1 MKKETGYLHM
11 KKVQNLIE
19 KKKNIIFILIFTL
32 IMVMDPLKIEAAD
45 MSGTTITRGQWL
57 HDLTDLFGMSVEKEN
72 YPDNYFSDIDQN
84 NEYYSDI
91 MTATEIGL
99 VDVEAGEKVCPT
111 DPVTRE
117 FAVYTMNFCLG
128 YTPND
133 KDTYGFNDKSDFIH
147 TNDANAEKY
156 FDAAQVA
163 VEQGWLTLQDNKFLP
178 QKYLTL
184 LEKDTMW
191 KAAKEYLQSQTIDEN
206 YKNKATF
213 ADGVIEIPQ
222 ETEYQFDEFNNAKFV
237 TLFNYTGNLKDGD
250 TFALWQSGLPIIYKA
265 VAVEDNGS
273 GLVVQISDADDE
285 NAINELDAQGT
296 VEADLAEAVQAGEGT
311 MTWIVGG
318 SAGKNY
324 TDGREISDPRLA
336 GTKKIT
342 AIKRAKTFKLGEGL
356 SATVDVTLESPVVN
370 YKINGIKEVYVAMD
384 TEPKVTVTVKGDARE
399 NLGLPKSL
407 DLVYIP
413 FGGIGTAKLSVSLE
427 ANGQCSLSYKSKVT
441 AGVHYRRGKGTTVV
455 NNFEQKG
462 KPTIVANAE
471 LDATVTASVGITEV
485 PGIDASAW
493 GKVGT
498 CMGVKAWTY
507 GDDKKPTM
515 CMDTWAYLHAS
526 AGRIMKIA
534 SIDLGSKTITIWD
547 EKNSPVRIANHYE
560 DGISKNPCTRGSSKR
575 KYYTPS
581 NSQYFSDASGIYNS
595 DGTAGSESTIQ
606 PRYDY
611 TLSKNAQDEDV
622 ATITKYYGSVAAIIV
637 PDTIDGYPVVAIG
650 NEAFRGN
657 KYLTAILIPDCI
669 TSIDDYAFADTNLD
683 SLVLPAELSKL
694 GRRILSGNN
703 GVTEITI
710 PKTLKSVSS
719 AYLYGMDGDGPFT
732 GSNIQIATIETGMT
746 EIPGHLFHQ
755 NNTLISVEIPDTVVK
770 IDEYAFA
777 QTGLESIKIPDT
789 VTRLEEGVLAG
800 TKLTELKLPRNIEF
814 IGRKILSGNK
824 GVTEISIPKR
834 LKSVGS
840 AYLYGMD
847 GDGPFA
853 ESNIQKATI
862 ETGMTEVPGHLFHQ
876 NITLTS
882 VEIPDT
888 VVKIDEYAFTQT
900 GLESIKIPDTVTRL
914 EEGVLAGTKLT
925 ELKLP
930 RNIEFIGRRIL
941 SGSEGV
947 TEIEIPKNLKSV
959 GSAYLYGIDGDGPF
973 TGSNIQKV
981 KIEAGMTK
989 IPAHLFQKNSTLTVV
1004 EIPDTVT
1011 EIDDYAFAQTGV
1023 ENLEIPESVITLNNQ
1038 IFSGSN
1044 LVQISIP
1051 DSITDMGNAIFQNCS
1066 KLQKVKL
1073 PKVRYNIGEYT
1084 FAGCTSME
1092 EIQLPKTVT
1101 TIWPHAFDGCS
1112 SLKKV
1117 EWSDCL
1123 EVIKD
1128 NAFKD
1133 CTALTEIVIP
1143 NTVRELGN
1151 EAFRNC
1157 DGLEKIVIPNSVT
1170 TIGNGVLYDCDS
1182 LTNIS
1187 LGSGIF
1193 KLSESC
1199 FEHCDKLE
1207 SIVLPYTVT
1216 EIGNNAFKNCVAL
1229 KTISIPR
1236 NTSVIGTSVFSYP
1249 AKMTIYGVT
1258 GTYAEKYAGEQG
1270 IKFVAIDKKAEK
1282 VSLDKSEL
1290 TINEGQTVQ
1299 LSLNVE
1305 PKDFTDEVSW
1315 KSTDTNIAT
1324 VNENGL
1330 VNAKNKGTAKIKIMV
1345 GEQTV
1350 YCTVTV
1356 VQPVTD
1362 VYLNKDSLALEAL
1375 ENYQLKAEVYP
1386 EEADNKELEWTSSN
1400 EKVAIVDQ
1408 TGCISALTKGVTTIT
1423 AKAKDESN
1431 VSCQCVVTVTNNAYI
1446 VKNVNMLESPHKYE
1460 NNCSDYWVYS
1470 TEDEGNALQ
1479 VTFDQRTEVEDGFDY
1494 IYIYSADGT
1503 EIGRYT
1509 GTQLSGATVKVPG
1522 KTVKIK
1528 LVSDNAGNAWGFKVS
1543 KIVSDF
1549 ESSEKEAQVIEC
1561 RDSFEKNKGDDG
1573 FNLDARLSVG
1583 DGVLQYVSDAPDIVS
1598 VDADG
1603 NVTINGVG
1611 TANITI
1617 TASETEK
1624 YKKTL
1629 KTVTIT
1635 VGENT
1640 TEKKKLTD
1648 CSVDLE
1654 ETSFV
1659 FDGTE
1664 IMPDVTVSYGN
1675 QILQEGEDYRTDY
1688 VNNINPGTATIRISA
1703 IEESEWEGEISVTF
1717 EIKKLPDN
1725 MTVEI
1730 EPNAFSGCN
1739 NLFEVNIGTRVK
1751 KIGNGAFA
1759 DCDNLLNV
1767 YFFGNYPEI
1776 AEQSFENV
1784 SITAF
1789 YPYNDRT
1796 WTLDRLKGYGG
1807 NITWVPWNPTTRE
1820 IKKRDL
1826 GICSIEVK
1834 KGAYVYTGKQN
1845 VPSVVVKDGGYT
1857 LQKGKDY
1864 TVTCSNNINA
1874 GTAKIVIQGIG
1885 NYGGSYKTEYTIG
1898 KAKNEIKGQGIVKV
1912 ASSKAQGVNIGVRV
1926 YGKAKLT
1933 YSSNNKSIK
1942 INSQGKIT
1950 IVKNYVGNAVITV
1963 KAAAT
1968 QNYYGAT
1975 KKITVTVKPTG
1986 TKIASAINTAK
1997 GKVTVKW
2004 KKNSLGGGYTIQYS
2018 TDKQFKKGVK
2028 TVNINGTKTTQKVL
2042 PKLQKGK
2049 SYYVRIAVYKK
2060 VGRNKYY
2067 SSWSGAKIVK
2077 IKK

>member
-1 MKKETGYLHM
+1 MEKETGYLHM
-11 KKVQNLIE
+11 KKVQNLIK
-19 KKKNIIFILIFTL
+19 KKKNIIFILIFIFAL

-133 KDTYGFNDKSDFIH
+133 KDTYGFNDKSDFTH
-147 TNDANAEKY
+147 ANDENAEKY

-163 VEQGWLTLQDNKFLP
+163 VEQGWVALQNNKFLP
-178 QKYLTL
+178 QKNLTPS
-184 LEKDTMW
+184 EKNTMW
-191 KAAKEYLQSQTIDEN
+191 KEATDCIQSQIIDGN

-213 ADGVIEIPQ
+213 AEGVVEIPQ

-237 TLFNYTGNLKDGD
+237 TLFNYTGSLKDGD

-285 NAINELDAQGT
+285 NTINELDAQGT

-311 MTWIVGG
+311 MTWIEGG
-318 SAGKNY
+318 SAEKNY
-324 TDGREISDPRLA
+324 MDGREISNPRLA
-336 GTKKIT
+336 GSKNLT
-342 AIKRAKTFKLGEGL
+342 AIKRSKTFTLGDGL
-356 SATVDVTLESPVVN
+356 SATVNVTIPTPVVN
-370 YKINGIKEVYVAMD
+370 YKVNGIKEVYVAMD
-384 TEPKVTVTVKGDARE
+384 ADPTVTVTVKGDARE
-399 NLGLPKSL
+399 SLGLPKSL

-427 ANGQCSLSYKSKVT
+427 ATGQCSLSYKSKVT

-455 NNFEQKG
+455 NNFEEKK
-462 KPTIVANAE
+462 KPTISARAE
-471 LDATVTASVGITEV
+471 LDATLTASVGITEL

-493 GKVGT
+493 GKVGSR
-498 CMGVKAWTY
+498 MGLQAWTY
-507 GDDKKPTM
+507 EDDKKPAV
-515 CMDTWAYLHAS
+515 CMDTWGYLHAS
-526 AGRIMKIA
+526 AGITMKIA
-534 SIDLGSKTITIWD
+534 SMDLGSKTVVIWD
-547 EKNSPVRIANHYE
+547 ENNSPVRIVNHYE
-560 DGISKNPCTRGSSKR
+560 DGILKNPCTRGSSNR
-575 KYYTPS
+575 KYYTS
-581 NSQYFSDASGIYNS
+581 SDSRYFSDASGIYNS
-595 DGTAGSESTIQ
+595 DGGTGSESTIQ
-606 PRYDY
+606 PRYEY

-669 TSIDDYAFADTNLD
+669 TSIGDYAFADTNLD
-683 SLVLPAELSKL
+683 SLVLPAELNRL
-694 GRRILSGNN
+694 GRCILSGNKM
-703 GVTEITI
+703 VTEITI
-710 PKTLKSVSS
+710 PKTLSS
-719 AYLYGMDGDGPFT
+719 T
-732 GSNIQIATIETGMT
+732 GSSFSNLIE
-746 EIPGHLFHQ
+746 
-755 NNTLISVEIPDTVVK
+755 
-770 IDEYAFA
+770 
-777 QTGLESIKIPDT
+777 
-789 VTRLEEGVLAG
+789 
-800 TKLTELKLPRNIEF
+800 
-814 IGRKILSGNK
+814 
-824 GVTEISIPKR
+824 
-834 LKSVGS
+834 
-840 AYLYGMD
+840 

-853 ESNIQKATI
+853 ESNVQKATI
-862 ETGMTEVPGHLFHQ
+862 EAGMTVVPEHLFHK
-876 NITLTS
+876 NSTLTS

-888 VVKIDEYAFTQT
+888 VTEISRYAFTQT
-900 GLESIKIPDTVTRL
+900 GLTSIKIPDTVTRIG
-914 EEGVLAGTKLT
+914 ESVLAYTKLT

-930 RNIEFIGRRIL
+930 SNIEYLGRTIL
-941 SGSEGV
+941 GGNKGV
-947 TEIEIPKNLKSV
+947 TEIVIPKTLNSTGSSFSNL
-959 GSAYLYGIDGDGPF
+959 IDGDGPF
-973 TGSNIQKV
+973 AESNVQKAT
-981 KIEAGMTK
+981 IEAGMTVV
-989 IPAHLFQKNSTLTVV
+989 PEHLFHKNSTLTSV

-1011 EIDDYAFAQTGV
+1011 EISRYAFAQTGL
-1023 ENLEIPESVITLNNQ
+1023 ENIELPSSVTTLQ
-1038 IFSGSN
+1038 YEIFSGGN
-1044 LVQISIP
+1044 LLQISIP
-1051 DSITDMGNAIFQNCS
+1051 DSVTSMGNAIFQNCS

-1073 PKVRYNIGEYT
+1073 PKDRYNISDYT

-1133 CTALTEIVIP
+1133 CMALTEIVIP

-1207 SIVLPYTVT
+1207 NIILPYT
-1216 EIGNNAFKNCVAL
+1216 IKSIDKSAFKECIAL
-1229 KTISIPR
+1229 KEITIPR
-1236 NTSVIGTSVFSYP
+1236 NTSSIGTSVFSYP

-1423 AKAKDESN
+1423 AKAKDGSN

-1573 FNLDARLSVG
+1573 FNLDVRLSVG
-1583 DGVLQYVSDAPDIVS
+1583 DGVLKYVSDAPDIVS

-1629 KTVTIT
+1629 KTVTIM

-1648 CSVDLE
+1648 CSVDFE

-1864 TVTCSNNINA
+1864 TVICSNNINA

-1986 TKIASAINTAK
+1986 TKITSAINTAK

-2004 KKNSLGGGYTIQYS
+2004 KKNSLGGGYAIQYS

>member
-1 MKKETGYLHM
+1 MEKETGYLHM
-11 KKVQNLIE
+11 KKVQNLIK
-19 KKKNIIFILIFTL
+19 KKKNIIFILVFAL
-32 IMVMDPLKIEAAD
+32 IMVMDPLRIEAAD

-57 HDLTDLFGMSVEKEN
+57 HDLTNLFGMSVEKEN

-99 VDVEAGEKVCPT
+99 VDVEAGEKVRPT

-133 KDTYGFNDKSDFIH
+133 KDTYGFNDKSDFTH
-147 TNDANAEKY
+147 ANDENAEKY

-163 VEQGWLTLQDNKFLP
+163 LEQGWVALQNNKFLP
-178 QKYLTL
+178 QKNLTPS
-184 LEKDTMW
+184 EKSTMW
-191 KAAKEYLQSQTIDEN
+191 KDATDCIQSQTIDGN

-213 ADGVIEIPQ
+213 AEGVVEIPQ

-237 TLFNYTGNLKDGD
+237 TLFNYTGSLKDGD

-285 NAINELDAQGT
+285 NTINELDAQGT

-311 MTWIVGG
+311 MTWIEGG
-318 SAGKNY
+318 SAEKNY
-324 TDGREISDPRLA
+324 MDGREISNPRLA
-336 GTKKIT
+336 GSKNLT
-342 AIKRAKTFKLGEGL
+342 AIKRSKTFTLGDGL
-356 SATVDVTLESPVVN
+356 SATVNVTIPTPVVN
-370 YKINGIKEVYVAMD
+370 YKVNGIKEVYVAMD
-384 TEPKVTVTVKGDARE
+384 ADPTVTVTVKGDARE
-399 NLGLPKSL
+399 SLGLPKSL

-427 ANGQCSLSYKSKVT
+427 ATGQCSLSYKSKVT

-455 NNFEQKG
+455 NNFEEKKKP
-462 KPTIVANAE
+462 KPTISARAE
-471 LDATVTASVGITEV
+471 LDATLTASVGITEL

-493 GKVGT
+493 GKVGSR
-498 CMGVKAWTY
+498 MGLQAWTY
-507 GDDKKPTM
+507 EDDKKPAV
-515 CMDTWAYLHAS
+515 CMDTWGYLHAS
-526 AGRIMKIA
+526 AGITMKIA
-534 SIDLGSKTITIWD
+534 SMDLGSKTVVIWD
-547 EKNSPVRIANHYE
+547 ENNSPVRIVNHYE
-560 DGISKNPCTRGSSKR
+560 DGILKNPCTRGSSNR
-575 KYYTPS
+575 KYYTS
-581 NSQYFSDASGIYNS
+581 SDSRYFSDASGIYNS
-595 DGTAGSESTIQ
+595 DGGTGSESTIQ
-606 PRYDY
+606 PRYEY

-669 TSIDDYAFADTNLD
+669 TSIGDYAFADTNLD
-683 SLVLPAELSKL
+683 SLVLPDKLNKL
-694 GRRILSGNN
+694 GRRILSGNK
-703 GVTEITI
+703 GITEIAI

-732 GSNIQIATIETGMT
+732 ESNIQRATIETGMT
-746 EIPGHLFHQ
+746 DVPEHLFQ
-755 NNTLISVEIPDTVVK
+755 RNSTLISVEIPDTVVK
-770 IDEYAFA
+770 IGGYAFA
-777 QTGLESIKIPDT
+777 QTGVESIEIPDT
-789 VTRLEEGVLAG
+789 VTRLEEGVLAE
-800 TKLTELKLPRNIEF
+800 TKLAK
-814 IGRKILSGNK
+814 
-824 GVTEISIPKR
+824 
-834 LKSVGS
+834 
-840 AYLYGMD
+840 
-847 GDGPFA
+847 
-853 ESNIQKATI
+853 
-862 ETGMTEVPGHLFHQ
+862 
-876 NITLTS
+876 
-882 VEIPDT
+882 
-888 VVKIDEYAFTQT
+888 
-900 GLESIKIPDTVTRL
+900 
-914 EEGVLAGTKLT
+914 
-925 ELKLP
+925 LKLP

-941 SGSEGV
+941 SGNKGV
-947 TEIEIPKNLKSV
+947 TEITIPKSLKNV

-973 TGSNIQKV
+973 TESNIKRA
-981 KIEAGMTK
+981 KIEAGMVK
-989 IPAHLFQKNSTLTVV
+989 IPEHLFQRDSVLISV

-1011 EIDDYAFAQTGV
+1011 EINAYAFAQTGL
-1023 ENLEIPESVITLNNQ
+1023 ENIEIPESVIVLDNQ
-1038 IFSGSN
+1038 VFAGGN
-1044 LVQISIP
+1044 LIQINIP
-1051 DSITDMGNAIFQNCS
+1051 DSIENMGNAIFQGCS
-1066 KLQKVKL
+1066 KLKTVKL
-1073 PKVRYNIGEYT
+1073 PTVRYNIGSYM
-1084 FAGCTSME
+1084 FADCISLE
-1092 EIQLPKTVT
+1092 EIKFPKTVT
-1101 TIWPHAFDGCS
+1101 TIWEHAFEGCS

-1123 EVIKD
+1123 ESIKD
-1128 NAFKD
+1128 NAFKG
-1133 CTALTEIVIP
+1133 CTSLTEIVIP

-1151 EAFRNC
+1151 
-1157 DGLEKIVIPNSVT
+1157 
-1170 TIGNGVLYDCDS
+1170 GVLYDCDS

-1187 LGSGIF
+1187 VGAGIS

-1199 FEHCDKLE
+1199 FEHCDNLE
-1207 SIVLPYTVT
+1207 KIVLPYT
-1216 EIGNNAFKNCVAL
+1216 IKSIDKSAFKECIAL
-1229 KTISIPR
+1229 KEITIPR
-1236 NTSVIGTSVFSYP
+1236 NTSSIGTSVFSYP
-1249 AKMTIYGVT
+1249 AKMTIYGVA

-1282 VSLDKSEL
+1282 VSLDKSEV

-1423 AKAKDESN
+1423 AKAKDGSN

-1573 FNLDARLSVG
+1573 FNLDVRLSVG

-1624 YKKTL
+1624 YKKAL

-1635 VGENT
+1635 VRENAI
-1640 TEKKKLTD
+1640 EKKKLTD
-1648 CSVDLE
+1648 CSVDFE

-1659 FDGTE
+1659 YDGNE

-1675 QILQEGEDYRTDY
+1675 QILQEGEDYRIDY
-1688 VNNINPGTATIRISA
+1688 VNNINPGTATIHISA

-1784 SITAF
+1784 SITAY

-1845 VPSVVVKDGGYT
+1845 IPSVVVKDGGCT

-1885 NYGGSYKTEYTIG
+1885 NYSGSYKTEYTIG
-1898 KAKNEIKGQGIVKV
+1898 KAKNEIKGQRIVKA

-1950 IVKNYVGNAVITV
+1950 IAKNYVGNAVITV
-1963 KAAAT
+1963 KAVAT

-1986 TKIASAINTAK
+1986 TKIASAINTTK

-2004 KKNSLGGGYTIQYS
+2004 KKNSLGGGYAIQYS

-2042 PKLQKGK
+2042 SKLQKGK